1 MPVDEIRPAGGSNG
15 LMSRTSVIIWV
26 VNGFLAV
33 AGSQAAAA
41 CRVSNETGYTFT
53 VSSGNAAN
61 QRVRAH
67 ATAAI
72 EAGKIQGKS
81 DDGKTISGSC
91 RDGGELVIQEKNGV
105 PLLMPKKPVKR

>member
-1 MPVDEIRPAGGSNG
+1 
-15 LMSRTSVIIWV
+15 MSRLALIIGV
-26 VNGFLAV
+26 ASGLLV
-33 AGSQAAAA
+33 AGESTAAAA
-41 CRVSNETGYTFT
+41 CRVTNETGYTFT

-91 RDGGELVIQEKNGV
+91 KDGGELVILEKNGV
-105 PLLMPKKPVKR
+105 PLLQPKKK

>member
-1 MPVDEIRPAGGSNG
+1 MRRRADSNG

-26 VNGFLAV
+26 VNGLLAF
-33 AGSQAAAA
+33 AGSRAAAS

-53 VSSGNAAN
+53 VSSGNVSN

-81 DDGKTISGSC
+81 EEGKTISGSC
-91 RDGGELVIQEKNGV
+91 RDGGEMVIQEKNGV
-105 PLLMPKKPVKR
+105 PLLQPKKPVKR

>member
-1 MPVDEIRPAGGSNG
+1 
-15 LMSRTSVIIWV
+15 MSRTSVIIWT
-26 VNGFLAV
+26 VNGLLALA
-33 AGSQAAAA
+33 AGPASAS
-41 CRVSNETGYTFT
+41 CRVSNETGYTFN
-53 VSSGNAAN
+53 VSSGNVSN

-105 PLLMPKKPVKR
+105 PLLLPKKRIKP

>member
-1 MPVDEIRPAGGSNG
+1 
-15 LMSRTSVIIWV
+15 MSR
-26 VNGFLAV
+26 LAV
-33 AGSQAAAA
+33 VICVASGLLAAAPSGAAAA
-41 CRVSNETGYTFT
+41 CRVTNETGYTFT

-91 RDGGELVIQEKNGV
+91 KDGGELVILEKNGV
-105 PLLMPKKPVKR
+105 PLLQPKKK

>member
-1 MPVDEIRPAGGSNG
+1 MLVSNG
-15 LMSRTSVIIWV
+15 RMSRLIVTIWV
-26 VNGFLAV
+26 VSGLLATV
-33 AGSQAAAA
+33 GSRAAAS

-53 VSSGNAAN
+53 VSSGNASN

-67 ATAAI
+67 ATSAI

-91 RDGGELVIQEKNGV
+91 KDGGDLVIQEKNGV
-105 PLLMPKKPVKR
+105 PLLLPKKPAKHVKK

>member
-1 MPVDEIRPAGGSNG
+1 
-15 LMSRTSVIIWV
+15 MSH
-26 VNGFLAV
+26 LAV
-33 AGSQAAAA
+33 SLYLASGLLAAGESAALAA
-41 CRVSNETGYTFT
+41 CRVTNETGYTFT

-91 RDGGELVIQEKNGV
+91 KDGGELVILEKNGV
-105 PLLMPKKPVKR
+105 PLLQPKKK

>member
-1 MPVDEIRPAGGSNG
+1 
-15 LMSRTSVIIWV
+15 MSRLAVIIGV
-26 VNGFLAV
+26 ASGLLV
-33 AGSQAAAA
+33 AGESGAAAA
-41 CRVSNETGYTFT
+41 CRVTNETGYTFT

-81 DDGKTISGSC
+81 EEGKTISGSC
-91 RDGGELVIQEKNGV
+91 RDGGEMVIQEKNGV
-105 PLLMPKKPVKR
+105 PLLQPKKPAKHVKR